1 MANKRVG
8 KRNTFQ
14 TKIVVND
21 LYDATL
27 C

>member
-1 MANKRVG
+1 VLVNE
-8 KRNTFQ
+8 NLLQ
-14 TKIVVND
+14 IKIVVND